1 MPVQPYIPYV
11 PTNLFAMPL
20 VTMTVQTGANE
31 DWVSAIRY
39 TVDASTMDPPPLE
52 DPQLDLRGIRFE
64 MEVRPTVPSHDV
76 VITASTDDGSLTI
89 GFEPDY
95 GFFLFRV
102 PWAVMQ
108 KQFPGHYA
116 GEVRG
121 TDAFG
126 TRRVIVVELEI
137 VEGVVRP

>member
-1 MPVQPYIPYV
+1 
-11 PTNLFAMPL
+11 MPL
-20 VTMTVQTGANE
+20 VTLNVQTGTNE

-39 TVDASTMDPPPLE
+39 TVDPATIDPPPLE
-52 DPQLDLRGIRFE
+52 PPQLDLRGIRFE

-102 PWAVMQ
+102 PHETMRQ
-108 KQFPGHYA
+108 QFPGTYA

-126 TRRVIVVELEI
+126 TRRVIVVDLEI